1 MKSPM
6 DRLPPN
12 SPESELAVLG
22 CVLLDHKLAVELN
35 PDWFYDLRNRA
46 IAEKMIDM
54 ACEGKPINTRSI
66 YSECKEV
73 AGAIEIVS
81 QAIDAVPS
89 SYDFPFWKHKL
100 IDHHGMREIIKLST
114 DVCSKSY
121 DATPDEFAA
130 IIDDY
135 ERDVLQIRQKVT
147 NEEVTEV
154 NMKSALESLSSD
166 YEQAVERG
174 MPLGVPCGYDD
185 LDHLIRGFKPAE
197 MILIAARPSVGK
209 TALAL
214 NMAEKIAVEAGTS
227 VGVFSL
233 EMPVKSL
240 VHRMTCSMA
249 RVNSDELESGKVT
262 EDDIK
267 KVQVAFGKI
276 LSAPFYVVDKPGLTM
291 PKLIGAARRMIH
303 TRKIKVL
310 MIDYLGLLKSGSRN
324 PKKYDEVSEISQS
337 LKNMARELD
346 IPVIALCQL
355 NRNPATQDRAPIMS
369 DLRESG
375 NLEQDAD
382 KIILLHRK
390 DKQDENIQS
399 VVDEID
405 VNVAKN
411 RNGPTGRCT
420 LMFHK
425 KYTRFE
431 QASKIHPTQNP
442 AYKKPYQD

>member
-174 MPLGVPCGYDD
+174 MPLGIQSGYGD
-185 LDHLIRGFKPAE
+185 LDNIIEGFKDSE
-197 MILIAARPSVGK
+197 LTYLAARPSVGK
-209 TALAL
+209 TSLGL
-214 NMAEKIAVEAGTS
+214 NIIEKIAIDN
-227 VGVFSL
+227 GVSTGMFSL
-233 EMPVKSL
+233 EMPVKEL
-240 VHRMTCSMA
+240 IHRMTCSIA
-249 RVNSDELESGKVT
+249 RIDSNELKRGKISG
-262 EDDIK
+262 EDIK
-267 KVQVAFGKI
+267 KIQTSFVKI
-276 LSAPFYVVDKPGLTM
+276 LSSPFYVVDKPGLTL

-303 TRKIKVL
+303 NRKIKIL
-310 MIDYLGLLKSGSRN
+310 FIDYLGLLKSGSRHA
-324 PKKYDEVSEISQS
+324 KKHDEIDELSKG
-337 LKNMARELD
+337 LKTLSRELQ
-346 IPVIALCQL
+346 IPLVVLCQL
-355 NRNPATQDRAPIMS
+355 NRNSATQDRAPMMS

-375 NLEQDAD
+375 SLEEDAD

-390 DKQDENIQS
+390 KTQEEDMPSI
-399 VVDEID
+399 VDEID
-405 VNVAKN
+405 VNVAKH
-411 RNGPTGRCT
+411 RNGPTGRC
-420 LMFHK
+420 LMMFHK